1 MTKYKE
7 YDTYEDLTDGE
18 VLDIVFEK
26 FGIHYDPENDSH
38 NKMGNEEWSNKIT
51 KDLILKIDM
60 AIKYKNALANM
71 LFYQAVNMNR
81 NELRDVLFF
90 EEKTTD
96 NWSIEKCRIQ
106 YVKDQLEFIDGGN
119 LDDEINETWRIVN
132 VER

>member
-1 MTKYKE
+1 MKTNDK
-7 YDTYEDLTDGE
+7 YEDLTDGE
-18 VLDIVFEK
+18 LLDIVFEK
-26 FGIHYDPENDSH
+26 FGIHYDPENDFH

-51 KDLILKIDM
+51 KDLISKIDM
-60 AIKYKNALANM
+60 ANKYKKALANM
-71 LFYQAVNMNR
+71 LFYQAVNMNKA
-81 NELRDVLFF
+81 ELQPILFID
-90 EEKTTD
+90 EEETD

>member
-7 YDTYEDLTDGE
+7 YYTYEDLTDGE

-60 AIKYKNALANM
+60 AIKYKKALANM

>member
-7 YDTYEDLTDGE
+7 YDTYEDLPDGE

-60 AIKYKNALANM
+60 AIKYKKALANM

-81 NELRDVLFF
+81 NELRDVLYF

>member
-1 MTKYKE
+1 
-7 YDTYEDLTDGE
+7 
-18 VLDIVFEK
+18 
-26 FGIHYDPENDSH
+26 
-38 NKMGNEEWSNKIT
+38 
-51 KDLILKIDM
+51 
-60 AIKYKNALANM
+60 M

-106 YVKDQLEFIDGGN
+106 YVKDQLEFIVGGN

>member
-1 MTKYKE
+1 MKTNDE
-7 YDTYEDLTDGE
+7 YEDLTDGE
-18 VLDIVFEK
+18 VLDIVFDK
-26 FGIHYDPENDSH
+26 FGIHYDPENVSH
-38 NKMGNEEWSNKIT
+38 KKMGYEEWSNKIT
-51 KDLILKIDM
+51 KDLISKIDM
-60 AIKYKNALANM
+60 AIKHKKALANM

>member
-60 AIKYKNALANM
+60 AIKYKKALANM

>member
-1 MTKYKE
+1 MTNDK
-7 YDTYEDLTDGE
+7 YEDLTDGE
-18 VLDIVFEK
+18 VLDIVFDK
-26 FGIHYDPENDSH
+26 FGIYYDPQNVSH
-38 NKMGNEEWSNKIT
+38 KKMGYEKWSNKIT
-51 KDLILKIDM
+51 KDLISKIDM
-60 AIKYKNALANM
+60 ANKYKKALANM

-90 EEKTTD
+90 EKKTTD